1 MKAVVALIACLAPAL
16 LALQPEKPKPA
27 APPASIPAPAP
38 TSPPATPTALASER
52 DPSKVW
58 GKRLGALSPDKP
70 MGYFLL
76 GEEVAAD
83 ATDNEARDLA
93 RRLYV
98 LAYELDARSAAE
110 KGRFRLG
117 PSVCLGLASMASRD
131 DERRWLRA
139 LAETLSE
146 REPSLGGTTAD
157 GIGGFDPE
165 AAFDLAT
172 AMGLA
177 RSGEGRR
184 AEQLLDKPGVSEL
197 LDRIEAQPMPDGSL
211 NNLRAFF
218 KRAIRD
224 WPICPQCRNRRVVP
238 AGSNRNG
245 EMVLCDTCRGNP
257 GPKLTEQELANQ
269 LRIEAVLLQGTQRSW
284 AAQVLADAGAP
295 LRDLDPSELA
305 GTYRVDPAKP
315 LWRDGQWTAAP
326 GDAAPAGEGTRGG

>member
-1 MKAVVALIACLAPAL
+1 MKAFVALIACLAPAF
-16 LALQPEKPKPA
+16 ASLQPAKTIPKEPPQA
-27 APPASIPAPAP
+27 TAP
-38 TSPPATPTALASER
+38 R
-52 DPSKVW
+52 DPSGAW
-58 GKRLGALSPDKP
+58 QKRLGALSPDRP
-70 MGYFLL
+70 MDYFLL
-76 GEEVAAD
+76 AEDVGAD
-83 ATDNEARDLA
+83 ATEDSTRDLA
-93 RRLYV
+93 RQLYV
-98 LAYELDARSAAE
+98 LAYELDARTS
-110 KGRFRLG
+110 GRKERFQLG
-117 PSVCLGLASMASRD
+117 PSVCLGLASLASRD

-139 LAETLSE
+139 LAETLTD
-146 REPSLGGTTAD
+146 RTPALGSSTA
-157 GIGGFDPE
+157 GNTGGFARE
-165 AAFDLAT
+165 TAFDLAT

-197 LDRIEAQPMPDGSL
+197 LERIEAQPMPDGSL
-211 NNLRAFF
+211 NDLKGFF

-257 GPKLTEQELANQ
+257 GPKLSEQELANQ

-305 GTYRVDPAKP
+305 GTYKVDPDKP
-315 LWRDGQWTAAP
+315 LWRDGGWTAAA
-326 GDAAPAGEGTRGG
+326 GSAAPAGEEKPGG